1 MMDLESYV
9 LPLFRRRGDERSF
22 AGTAFCIDGYLVT
35 AAHVID
41 SESTY
46 YAMSNGYWIP
56 LEFSR
61 WIPQQ
66 PVEVDKRGFDAA
78 FYPAPNLKSP
88 LSLADDDATVNDELE
103 VVCWQWR
110 PEGLSKVVT
119 QSLVLDEPDD
129 RSYLRLSTVD
139 KITHGSSGA
148 PVIAD
153 GKVYGIIAMGRDFI
167 NTTGLHPL
175 NQRLEQN
182 TCWAYKVSQMRQLLA
197 DSCHTN

>member
-9 LPLFRRRGDERSF
+9 LPLFRRQGDERSF
-22 AGTAFCIDGYLVT
+22 AGTAFCINGYLVT
-35 AAHVID
+35 AAHVINT
-41 SESTY
+41 ESTY
-46 YAMSNGYWIP
+46 YAMNRGYWIP
-56 LEFSR
+56 LDFSR
-61 WIPQQ
+61 WLPQQ
-66 PVEVDKRGFDAA
+66 PAEVDKRGFDAA
-78 FYPAPNLKSP
+78 FYPAPGLKSP
-88 LSLADDDATVNDELE
+88 LSLADDDASVNDELE

-110 PEGLSKVVT
+110 PEGLSQVVT

-129 RSYLRLSTVD
+129 HCYLRLSTVD

-175 NQRLEQN
+175 NQRLELN

-197 DSCHTN
+197 DSCH